1 VPSSSNPRKLKL
13 LSAERIRPATRL
25 DQQSVTEY
33 YYVEAGLGLE
43 PARWAAHDK
52 HATGEVA
59 P

>member
-13 LSAERIRPATRL
+13 LSAERICPATRL

-52 HATGEVA
+52 PATGR
-59 P
+59 